1 MKLAEALILRADL
14 QRRIEQLRVRLNNN
28 AKVQENDKPA
38 EDPKALLKELDENIS
53 ELNLL
58 IKRINKT
65 NSVSSADGINLT
77 DLIADRDTLT
87 LKVGILRN
95 FVEIASQKIDMY
107 SNKEIKI
114 LSAVDVSA
122 LQKEIDALSKKIRQT
137 DMSLQKANW
146 EVELI

>member
-65 NSVSSADGINLT
+65 NSVSSADGVNLT

>member
-14 QRRIEQLRVRLNNN
+14 QKRIEQLRVRLNNN